1 LRQAAAHPASRTRGF
16 AEPRGRDRRH
26 AVRNSTRRAHTGG
39 PILKSLTPY
48 ALLTIVAIALDQW
61 IKQWVETGL
70 PFQEKIDLLPFLALF
85 RTYNTGIAFSMF
97 SSLSDTGLIAVAA
110 VVVVFVLY
118 LALKTPPN
126 QVLARIGF
134 ALIVGG
140 ALGNVIDRTVYGHV
154 IDYILF
160 HTPVWSFAIFN
171 LADVFIS
178 VGAAAVVLD
187 EFITWRRQS
196 RP

>member
-1 LRQAAAHPASRTRGF
+1 M
-16 AEPRGRDRRH
+16 
-26 AVRNSTRRAHTGG
+26 
-39 PILKSLTPY
+39 TPY

-118 LALKTPPN
+118 LALKTPPIRCSP
-126 QVLARIGF
+126 A
-134 ALIVGG
+134 
-140 ALGNVIDRTVYGHV
+140 
-154 IDYILF
+154 
-160 HTPVWSFAIFN
+160 
-171 LADVFIS
+171 S
-178 VGAAAVVLD
+178 V
-187 EFITWRRQS
+187 S
-196 RP
+196 R

>member
-1 LRQAAAHPASRTRGF
+1 M
-16 AEPRGRDRRH
+16 
-26 AVRNSTRRAHTGG
+26 
-39 PILKSLTPY
+39 KSLTPY

-187 EFITWRRQS
+187 EFITWRRQP